1 MSPYLEI
8 AAAIII
14 AVLIPVYRKAL
25 LGLGSLLGT
34 IGVLLALLGFGLWVG
49 ADELITQN
57 EHIGLWAAVL
67 AFYSAVF
74 AGLAS
79 LHWHL
84 DRRARRAAT
93 PPDARRMG

>member
-14 AVLIPVYRKAL
+14 GILIPIYRRPL
-25 LGLGSLLGT
+25 LGLGSLLGA

-49 ADELITQN
+49 AEELILQN
-57 EHIGLWAAVL
+57 EYIGLWAAVL

-79 LHWHL
+79 VHWHL
-84 DRRARRAAT
+84 DRKARRQAA
-93 PPDARRMG
+93 AGESQHAG

>member
-8 AAAIII
+8 TAAVII
-14 AVLIPVYRKAL
+14 AILIPLYWRKL
-25 LGLGSLLGT
+25 LSLGSLLGA
-34 IGVLLALLGFGLWVG
+34 IGVLLALIGFGLWVG
-49 ADELITQN
+49 ADALILEN

-67 AFYSAVF
+67 AFYAAVF

-84 DRRARRAAT
+84 DRRARRMAASAV
-93 PPDARRMG
+93 PQR

>member
-8 AAAIII
+8 VAAVII
-14 AVLIPVYRKAL
+14 AVLIPIYRKAL

-34 IGVLLALLGFGLWVG
+34 IGVVLALIGFGLWVG
-49 ADELITQN
+49 ADTLILQN
-57 EHIGLWAAVL
+57 EYIGLWAAVL

-84 DRRARRAAT
+84 ERRSKRAAAA
-93 PPDARRMG
+93 PDTQRVG

>member
-1 MSPYLEI
+1 VSPYLEI
-8 AAAIII
+8 ATAIII
-14 AVLIPVYRKAL
+14 AILIPIYWKAL

-34 IGVLLALLGFGLWVG
+34 IGALLALLGFGLWIG
-49 ADELITQN
+49 ADALIVQN
-57 EHIGLWAAVL
+57 EYIGLWAAVL

-84 DRRARRAAT
+84 ERRRKQKEA
-93 PPDARRMG
+93 PPDAQRMG

>member
-8 AAAIII
+8 AAAILI
-14 AVLIPVYRKAL
+14 AILIPLYWRTL
-25 LGLGSLLGT
+25 LRLGSLLGA
-34 IGVLLALLGFGLWVG
+34 IGVVLALVGFGLWIG
-49 ADELITQN
+49 ADILILEN

-84 DRRARRAAT
+84 ERRTKRKAVPPAA
-93 PPDARRMG
+93 